1 MNILLI
7 CSAGMSTSMM
17 MKRMKEAAA
26 AKHIDANIW
35 VVGEGLAKE
44 NIAKADIILLG
55 PQVRYLFQKIE
66 DMAEGKPVMVMDLS
80 SYGNL
85 DGKRVLENVLIRMR
99 GQIK

>member
-26 AKHIDANIW
+26 SKHINATIW
-35 VVGEGLAKE
+35 AVGEGLAKDH
-44 NIAKADIILLG
+44 IPKADIILLG
-55 PQVRYLFQKIE
+55 PQVPYLFQQI
-66 DMAEGKPVMVMDLS
+66 DGMAERKPVMVIDLN

-85 DGKRVLENVLIRMR
+85 EGKKVLENVLIRMR
-99 GQIK
+99 GK